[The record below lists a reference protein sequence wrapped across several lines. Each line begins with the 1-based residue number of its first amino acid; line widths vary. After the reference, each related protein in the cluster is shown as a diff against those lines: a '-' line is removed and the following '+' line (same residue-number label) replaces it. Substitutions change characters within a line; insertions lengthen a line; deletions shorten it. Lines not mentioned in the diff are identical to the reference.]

1 MSFVSRSIRHVE
13 RQHPATVIYR
23 RLLDPSRASLLIA
36 LASAAILLTAL
47 ALQYLGGLRPC
58 PLCIWQR
65 WPYVALIALG
75 LLGWRSWPRAM
86 LGIAVI
92 VLLGGA
98 GLAAYH
104 VGIEQGWWALPAGCV
119 AGGTAQSVEEL
130 RRMLAEAPPACDQ
143 VGFTFLGLTL
153 AGWNLVASLLLAAYA
168 AAAALRRQRST
179 A

>member
-1 MSFVSRSIRHVE
+1 MLTNLFDPPR
-13 RQHPATVIYR
+13 AC
-23 RLLDPSRASLLIA
+23 LLLA
-36 LASAAILLTAL
+36 LMSAAILLAAF
-47 ALQYLGGLRPC
+47 ALQYLGGLPPC
-58 PLCIWQR
+58 RLCIWQR

-75 LLGWRSWPRAM
+75 LIGWRWHPRAV
-86 LGIAVI
+86 LGIAAL

-119 AGGTAQSVEEL
+119 AGGTAETVEDL

-153 AGWNLVASLLLAAYA
+153 AGWNLVASLLVGAVALAAA
-168 AAAALRRQRST
+168 VGSSRRAQAGQRDPIT
-179 A
+179 ADHSG